1 MNANGDPLT
10 PGVIFDLDGTLADTL
25 DDITDSINEVFSQI
39 NHAFVARERI
49 RLLIGES
56 LPNLLRQASG
66 INDPDVLAD
75 FVGRYRHAYG
85 KRMLNKTRL
94 YPGVEPM
101 LDVLAESRV
110 PMCVLS
116 NKPHEYT
123 APICNAL
130 LARWPF
136 VRFRG
141 SHQDDGR
148 KPDPAVALE
157 LVMEMQRPP
166 PFVYFVG
173 DSSTDI
179 LTARNAGMIPVAVT
193 WGYRDR
199 DDLEVACPAHYVDQP
214 ERLVELLQNHPGAE
228 HKHTRHLPPS
238 A

>member
-1 MNANGDPLT
+1 MNANGDRLA

-25 DDITDSINEVFSQI
+25 DDITDSINEVFWQI
-39 NHAFVARERI
+39 EHPAVSRQRI

-56 LPNLLRQASG
+56 LANLLRQASG

-75 FVGRYRHAYG
+75 LVGRYRGVYVN
-85 KRMLNKTRL
+85 RMLNKTRL

-101 LDVLAESRV
+101 LDALVESRV

-116 NKPHEYT
+116 NKAYEYT
-123 APICNAL
+123 DPICNAL

-141 SHQDDGR
+141 SRQDDSR
-148 KPDPAVALE
+148 KPDPTVALE
-157 LVMEMQRPP
+157 LAKEMQRPP
-166 PFVYFVG
+166 PQVYFVG

-179 LTARNAGMIPVAVT
+179 VTARNAGMVPVAVT

-199 DDLEVACPAHYVDQP
+199 DDLESACPAHYVDHP
-214 ERLVELLQNHPGAE
+214 VRLIELLQNHPGAE
-228 HKHTRHLPPS
+228 DTHTQHPLP
-238 A
+238 

>member
-25 DDITDSINEVFSQI
+25 ADITDSINEVFSQI
-39 NHAFVARERI
+39 DYTPVSRERI
-49 RLLIGES
+49 RLLIGEG
-56 LPNLLRQASG
+56 LTNLLRQASG

-75 FVGRYRHAYG
+75 FVDRYRHVYG

-101 LDVLAESRV
+101 LDALAESRV

-130 LARWPF
+130 LTRWPF

-141 SHQDDGR
+141 CRQDDSR
-148 KPDPAVALE
+148 KPDPAVALG
-157 LVMEMQRPP
+157 LATEMQRPTP
-166 PFVYFVG
+166 HVYFVG

-179 LTARNAGMIPVAVT
+179 VTARNAGMVPVAVT

-199 DDLEVACPAHYVDQP
+199 DDLESACPAHYVDQP
-214 ERLVELLQNHPGAE
+214 VRLVELLQNHPGAE
-228 HKHTRHLPPS
+228 DTHTQHHPP
-238 A
+238 

>member
-1 MNANGDPLT
+1 MNTNGDRLS

-39 NHAFVARERI
+39 DHASVSGEQI
-49 RLLIGES
+49 RLLIGEG
-56 LPNLLRQASG
+56 LANLLRQASG

-75 FVGRYRHAYG
+75 FVDRYRHVYG
-85 KRMLNKTRL
+85 KRKLNKTRL
-94 YPGVEPM
+94 YPGVESM
-101 LDVLAESRV
+101 LDALATMQI

-123 APICNAL
+123 DPICNAL
-130 LARWPF
+130 LARWPC

-141 SHQDDGR
+141 CRQDDSR

-157 LVMEMQRPP
+157 LAKEMQRPP
-166 PFVYFVG
+166 PHVYFVG

-179 LTARNAGMIPVAVT
+179 ITARNAGMIPVAVT

-199 DDLEVACPAHYVDQP
+199 DDLESACPAHYVDQP
-214 ERLVELLQNHPGAE
+214 VRLAELMLDRPGAADT
-228 HKHTRHLPPS
+228 HTQHPPP
-238 A
+238 